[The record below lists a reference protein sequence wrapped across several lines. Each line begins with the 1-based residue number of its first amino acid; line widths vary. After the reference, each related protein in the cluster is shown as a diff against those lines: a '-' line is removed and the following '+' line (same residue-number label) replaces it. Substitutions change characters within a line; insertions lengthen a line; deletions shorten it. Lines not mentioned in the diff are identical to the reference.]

1 MTRLADGLSLDPV
14 VRPESG
20 LDTVPELRRMGR
32 HRSLMS
38 NLWSKVKRLIPVLR
52 SAKTKIRNS
61 TTVYICIHGCICG
74 SLYSYLEIHF
84 SRLP

>member
-14 VRPESG
+14 VRPEFG
-20 LDTVPELRRMGR
+20 LDTVRELRRMGR

-38 NLWSKVKRLIPVLR
+38 NLWSEVKRLIPLFH

-61 TTVYICIHGCICG
+61 TTVYTCIHGCICG

-84 SRLP
+84 SSSP